1 MNFLRPIGNSRAVPR
16 ICLLTETYHPLI
28 GGGETQARILADSLA
43 ANGIDAFIMTRRVS
57 RSLRKAEVID
67 GIAVQRIPPVGMGP
81 LKRWGMLL
89 SALAA
94 LGRMRRHY
102 DIVYVSGYKALG
114 ISAVLISKL
123 LGKVCILKAD
133 SNGEMSGAFFAG
145 GLRRLKLTPSSLIV
159 RPFLAIRNNIL
170 RKADL
175 FVAITTDIS
184 EELESHGVKRDRI
197 CSITNSVD
205 TRRFRPVDRVEK
217 RRLRQRLNVPNKQI
231 LVTYSGRLVSY
242 KGLPLLIRV
251 VDRIHQENAA
261 VGFVFVGTGGIDI
274 HNCEKELKE
283 YVRSSRLEDVVH
295 FTGAVSNVHEY
306 LQASDVFVSPTE
318 KDAFPLS
325 IVEAMACGLT
335 VISTRVGG
343 IREII
348 TDGQNGVLIDA
359 RDAQQLYDAIRI
371 AIADPARAACIGRA
385 AAEMVQQKYSAEVVG
400 AKYLQLFRQVANLQ
414 RSRMTPRT
422 C

>member
-145 GLRRLKLTPSSLIV
+145 GLRRLKLTPS
-159 RPFLAIRNNIL
+159 
-170 RKADL
+170 
-175 FVAITTDIS
+175 
-184 EELESHGVKRDRI
+184 
-197 CSITNSVD
+197 
-205 TRRFRPVDRVEK
+205 
-217 RRLRQRLNVPNKQI
+217 
-231 LVTYSGRLVSY
+231 
-242 KGLPLLIRV
+242 
-251 VDRIHQENAA
+251 
-261 VGFVFVGTGGIDI
+261 
-274 HNCEKELKE
+274 
-283 YVRSSRLEDVVH
+283 
-295 FTGAVSNVHEY
+295 
-306 LQASDVFVSPTE
+306 
-318 KDAFPLS
+318 
-325 IVEAMACGLT
+325 
-335 VISTRVGG
+335 
-343 IREII
+343 
-348 TDGQNGVLIDA
+348 
-359 RDAQQLYDAIRI
+359 
-371 AIADPARAACIGRA
+371 
-385 AAEMVQQKYSAEVVG
+385 
-400 AKYLQLFRQVANLQ
+400 
-414 RSRMTPRT
+414 
-422 C
+422 